1 MPGNK
6 YIPVKPLSSFTK
18 GGIREHMFDLAYD
31 VLDSLESRIIRL
43 RDLEAF
49 AIDILANPQSRGC
62 YLARDYSHA
71 IINMEKLQDARQ
83 LVDEPLFDGEVAW
96 GVEGLVDVCKFDKL
110 VREIGRDVE
119 EHITRIEEYI
129 ESLGK
134 FPDEI
139 PSGKLPDKVPSNRR
153 WLKYDVER
161 ELANLYGS
169 SELPSLVAS
178 FESKSKDEVFEQ
190 AKGVLDTLQLSLTN
204 FYRSAHS
211 KIPEICDR
219 AEHMFLLRRYF
230 NPSRHDG
237 RALTKF
243 MADKFDRSAA
253 RLDCSLRAY
262 ILCYK
267 DLPKEGTP
275 AKLDIPSLQAKFY
288 ANGQEQFCIRNNP
301 TTMRSLVVFSQGE
314 FREPI
319 FDEAYSILDSLGF
332 AILRRRVLE
341 AYVRDIINN
350 PETEYS
356 GPDPDFGPPFAQI
369 MTEFM
374 EVQLLVERCLFTGKA
389 FMKLDMFDKRVGMIA
404 NDVEMGISLLEE
416 FIEFALGKLPME
428 INPRLSTSEGI
439 YSNIASFYGFS
450 ELPSKQKGVIET
462 LELLL
467 EQAKSVTLGRISRNE
482 DSFFAREAEELG
494 ELVDLAE
501 LLALLRRYVH
511 NTQRDGLAIT
521 KFMISKFDRSTA
533 RLDCC
538 IRVFTVDYDKL
549 PKRSTSTPTELDM
562 ASLPASCKGRN
573 LDGIYVQHDRDDK
586 TLDSLFNDLD
596 EAYRQAGYHD
606 AVAAMNLKDRAGTGA
621 IRNRQTV
628 AKTLRQRNDGG
639 LFWDRG
645 RSKALGADFIKNALA
660 ILHGL
665 LRADMKTL
673 EKLISDLK
681 ALCPNNQA
689 PARGGLADRLTT

>member
-6 YIPVKPLSSFTK
+6 PIPVKPLTSFIK
-18 GGIREHMFDLAYD
+18 GGIREHMFDLAHD

-49 AIDILANPQSRGC
+49 VIDIPEDPEIWDQHLIYRFDDV
-62 YLARDYSHA
+62 ARY
-71 IINMEKLQDARQ
+71 MERFQDVEQ
-83 LVDEPLFDGEVAW
+83 LVDEPLFVELRFG
-96 GVEGLVDVCKFDKL
+96 GEGLMDACKFDSL
-110 VREIGRDVE
+110 VGNLERDVE
-119 EHITRIEEYI
+119 AAISRLEEYI
-129 ESLGK
+129 AHVLGEL
-134 FPDEI
+134 PDEI
-139 PSGKLPDKVPSNRR
+139 SSGKLRTENIE
-153 WLKYDVER
+153 LYR
-161 ELANLYGS
+161 ELVNLYGS
-169 SELPSLVAS
+169 SELPSLATS
-178 FESKSKDEVFEQ
+178 FESKSKDEVIKQ
-190 AKGVLDTLQLSLTN
+190 AHGVLKTLQHLLDRASSLALECISSGENCFNSWETGGLGPLLD
-204 FYRSAHS
+204 Y
-211 KIPEICDR
+211 
-219 AEHMFLLRRYF
+219 AEHMFNLKQYIAYR
-230 NPSRHDG
+230 G
-237 RALTKF
+237 QVITKF
-243 MADKFDRSAA
+243 MAGKFDRSAT
-253 RLDCSLRAY
+253 RLDCLLRAY
-262 ILCYK
+262 ILCYE

-275 AKLDIPSLQAKFY
+275 WELDMPSLRATYYDMSMLAMCTQNKEDHTALK
-288 ANGQEQFCIRNNP
+288 
-301 TTMRSLVVFSQGE
+301 SLLDVC
-314 FREPI
+314 REV
-319 FDEAYSILDSLGF
+319 SL
-332 AILRRRVLE
+332 VLE
-341 AYVRDIINN
+341 AYVRDIIDN

-356 GPDPDFGPPFAQI
+356 GPDPDFRPPFAQI

-374 EVQLLVERCLFTGKA
+374 EVQLLVEKCLFTGKA

-404 NDVEMGISLLEE
+404 NDVEIGISLLEE

-450 ELPSKQKGVIET
+450 ELPSLEASFDSKSGDEVLQEAKGVIET

-521 KFMISKFDRSTA
+521 KFMIGKFDRSTA

-538 IRVFTVDYDKL
+538 IRVFTIDYNKL
-549 PKRSTSTPTELDM
+549 PKRSTSTPTELDI

-596 EAYRQAGYHD
+596 QAYRQAGSHD

-628 AKTLRQRNDGG
+628 AKTLRQTNDGG

-645 RSKALGADFIKNALA
+645 RSKALGVDFIKNALA
-660 ILHGL
+660 ILHGQ

-681 ALCPNNQA
+681 ALCPDNQA
-689 PARGGLADRLTT
+689 PARGGLADRFTT

>member
-1 MPGNK
+1 MP
-6 YIPVKPLSSFTK
+6 
-18 GGIREHMFDLAYD
+18 
-31 VLDSLESRIIRL
+31 
-43 RDLEAF
+43 
-49 AIDILANPQSRGC
+49 
-62 YLARDYSHA
+62 
-71 IINMEKLQDARQ
+71 QD
-83 LVDEPLFDGEVAW
+83 
-96 GVEGLVDVCKFDKL
+96 
-110 VREIGRDVE
+110 
-119 EHITRIEEYI
+119 
-129 ESLGK
+129 
-134 FPDEI
+134 
-139 PSGKLPDKVPSNRR
+139 
-153 WLKYDVER
+153 
-161 ELANLYGS
+161 
-169 SELPSLVAS
+169 
-178 FESKSKDEVFEQ
+178 
-190 AKGVLDTLQLSLTN
+190 
-204 FYRSAHS
+204 
-211 KIPEICDR
+211 
-219 AEHMFLLRRYF
+219 
-230 NPSRHDG
+230 
-237 RALTKF
+237 
-243 MADKFDRSAA
+243 
-253 RLDCSLRAY
+253 
-262 ILCYK
+262 
-267 DLPKEGTP
+267 
-275 AKLDIPSLQAKFY
+275 
-288 ANGQEQFCIRNNP
+288 NP
-301 TTMRSLVVFSQGE
+301 TAMRSLVVFSQGE

-319 FDEAYSILDSLGF
+319 LDEAYSILDSLGS

-450 ELPSKQKGVIET
+450 ELPSLAASFDSKSGDEVLQEAKGVIET

-482 DSFFAREAEELG
+482 YSFFAREAEELG

-538 IRVFTVDYDKL
+538 IRVFTIDYDKL